1 MVKQVAQTVRVHGR
15 RLAAPRGDFS
25 LTCFVEKGEFPVIPT
40 TTGRKDLAGS
50 FDEFRIC
57 G

>member
-1 MVKQVAQTVRVHGR
+1 MIVKKNRESVK
-15 RLAAPRGDFS
+15 
-25 LTCFVEKGEFPVIPT
+25 TCFVEKGEFTVIPT
-40 TTGRKDLAGS
+40 TIGRRDLARS

>member
-1 MVKQVAQTVRVHGR
+1 MGV
-15 RLAAPRGDFS
+15 S
-25 LTCFVEKGEFPVIPT
+25 CFVEKGKFSVIPT
-40 TTGRKDLAGS
+40 AEGRRDLARS